1 MRLIAYVHAPEWATS
16 APDYAL
22 IEISDVEALKTRT
35 DLISKLAKKLGYEGG
50 SKAVGEMFSTL
61 LWMNSLYNFITVT
74 WLHRGA
80 LLPVDYDGVDPEW
93 VEDLDQYNLVV
104 PPADWEPR
112 LEDAEGGSNVFFE
125 CDLTKLE
132 IYPDGTMD
140 VQANLWGGPDRVETQ
155 EFSLKD
161 FEV

>member
-1 MRLIAYVHAPEWATS
+1 MRLIAYVHGENEMAPS
-16 APDYAL
+16 YAL
-22 IEISDVEALKTRT
+22 IEISDPESLKIRL
-35 DLISKLAKKLGYEGG
+35 DLISTVSKLLGNRGQSRAE
-50 SKAVGEMFSTL
+50 GEMFSTL
-61 LWMNSLYNFITVT
+61 LWLGSLKSISVT
-74 WLHRGA
+74 WLQRAA
-80 LLPVDYDGVDPEW
+80 LADPEDVDPEW

-112 LEDAEGGSNVFFE
+112 EDEFRSV
-125 CDLTKLE
+125 DLVKLE
-132 IYPDGTMD
+132 VYPDGTMD